1 MSNSLFNALHIG
13 SLFKRCLWKRGELDT
28 MRIAVLSGEGK
39 ECVFHRRKIEE
50 IKGEIGRILLAN
62 IRSDMMRSVSDKGRP
77 WMLMRSDRE
86 GLPMGMMENVDKLFA
101 LAQACE
107 FVSVRME
114 TVEGLENKIPFV
126 IVEDIR
132 IRNRMKRLRSRGV

>member
-1 MSNSLFNALHIG
+1 MSNSLFNSLHIG
-13 SLFKRCLWKRGELDT
+13 SLFKRSLWKKGELDT
-28 MRIAVLSGEGK
+28 MRITVLSGDGR
-39 ECVFHRRKIEE
+39 ECVFHRKKIEE

-77 WMLMRSDRE
+77 WMLLRSDRE

-107 FVSVRME
+107 CVSVRMGE
-114 TVEGLENKIPFV
+114 VNGLENKIPFV
-126 IVEDIR
+126 VVEDIR
-132 IRNRMKRLRSRGV
+132 IRNRMKRLRSRSV